1 MWLVFVADIKY
12 ALTGYIYG
20 FSPLQAC
27 INKAKGTIV
36 FIGHII
42 NYLLTLTVD
51 LDLLFLSEHG

>member
-1 MWLVFVADIKY
+1 MFVADITF

-36 FIGHII
+36 FISHII

-51 LDLLFLSEHG
+51 LDVLSLSEHG